1 MGLIKIL
8 NKYLKH
14 YKGNI
19 VLIFLFSVLSTIF
32 SLFSFA
38 FFIPIL
44 NILFNAEEYVIVQP
58 EPITFSNLFNGDLL
72 KDHFYYHLN
81 ALVDLSNPERAL
93 VYVSLIIIAL
103 FLLKNLFRYLQLFF
117 IAPVRNGVIEG
128 IRNDLYHKTLILP
141 LSYYSNHKKGDL
153 LTRITSDVQEIEHSV
168 MGTLV
173 FFVREPITIILY
185 IITLIILSPKLMLF
199 SLILIP
205 ISGYV
210 IGIISRTLKQTAKK
224 GQSNLGN
231 IISLVEESID
241 GLRIIKA
248 FNAIDFADKEFK
260 KSNRGY
266 TKLMTKIY
274 RIRDLASPLTE
285 VLGVGVT
292 VVAILYGGRL
302 VLTEHTISAS
312 VLLVFIM
319 ILSQL
324 LPPIKSLTQAYYDI
338 KRGAASMDRIQ
349 EVINA
354 DEVIVEKENAIEIK
368 EFKDSIEFKDVSFK
382 YEETF
387 VLNNINLRIEKGKK
401 IAIVGPS
408 GTGKTTLMNL
418 IPRFY
423 DCTSGQVLI
432 DGTDIKDLKIDDLRS
447 LSGIVT
453 QDSILF
459 NNTVLYNI
467 SFGMEG
473 YTLDDVIKVA
483 KIANAHDFITELP
496 NGYNTIIGDKGTK
509 LSGGQK
515 QRLSIARALL
525 KNPPILLLDEATS
538 ALDTES
544 EKIVQEALEKLM
556 QSRTSLVIAHRLS
569 TIMNAD
575 EILVMDNGRIVERGT
590 HQELYENTKGLY
602 HRLCNM
608 QAL

>member
-1 MGLIKIL
+1 MGLIKTL

-19 VLIFLFSVLSTIF
+19 VLIFLFSILSTIF

-44 NILFNAEEYVIVQP
+44 NILFLEEEVLIVKP
-58 EPITFSNLFNGDLL
+58 DPITFENLFNSNIL
-72 KDHFYYHLN
+72 KDHFYYNLN
-81 ALVDLSNPERAL
+81 NLVDLSKPESAI

-103 FLLKNLFRYLQLFF
+103 FFLKNLFRYLQLFF
-117 IAPVRNGVIEG
+117 IAPVRNGVIES

-168 MGTLV
+168 MGTLM
-173 FFVREPITIILY
+173 FFVSEPITIILY
-185 IITLIILSPKLMLF
+185 VITLIILSPKLMLF

-248 FNAIDFADKEFK
+248 FNAINFADREFR
-260 KSNRGY
+260 KSNRVY

-274 RIRDLASPLTE
+274 RIRDIASPLTE

-292 VVAILYGGRL
+292 VLAILYGGRL
-302 VLTEHTISAS
+302 VLTENSLSAS
-312 VLLVFIM
+312 VLIVFII

-338 KRGAASMDRIQ
+338 KRGAASMDRI
-349 EVINA
+349 EEIFNA
-354 DEVIVEKENAIEIK
+354 DEVIEEKEDAQPIK
-368 EFKDSIEFKDVSFK
+368 EFKYAIEFKDVSFK

-387 VLNNINLRIEKGKK
+387 VLNNINLKIEKGKK

-423 DCTSGQVLI
+423 DCTTGEVLI
-432 DGTDIKDLKIDDLRS
+432 DNINIKDLKIDDLRG

-467 SFGMEG
+467 SFGMED
-473 YTLDDVIKVA
+473 YSLEDVIRVA
-483 KIANAHDFITELP
+483 KIANAHNFIMDLP
-496 NGYNTIIGDKGTK
+496 NGYNTIIGDRGTK

-515 QRLSIARALL
+515 QRLNIARALL

-544 EKIVQEALEKLM
+544 EKIVHEALEKLM

-575 EILVMDNGRIVERGT
+575 EIIVMDEGRIVERGT
-590 HQELYENTKGLY
+590 HQQLYQNKDGLY

>member
-1 MGLIKIL
+1 
-8 NKYLKH
+8 
-14 YKGNI
+14 
-19 VLIFLFSVLSTIF
+19 
-32 SLFSFA
+32 
-38 FFIPIL
+38 
-44 NILFNAEEYVIVQP
+44 
-58 EPITFSNLFNGDLL
+58 
-72 KDHFYYHLN
+72 
-81 ALVDLSNPERAL
+81 
-93 VYVSLIIIAL
+93 
-103 FLLKNLFRYLQLFF
+103 LFF
-117 IAPVRNGVIEG
+117 IAPVRNGVIES

-168 MGTLV
+168 MGTLM
-173 FFVREPITIILY
+173 FFVSEPITIILY
-185 IITLIILSPKLMLF
+185 VITLIILSPKLMLF

-248 FNAIDFADKEFK
+248 FNAINFADREFR
-260 KSNRGY
+260 KSNRVY

-274 RIRDLASPLTE
+274 RIRDIASPLTE

-292 VVAILYGGRL
+292 VLAILYGGRL
-302 VLTEHTISAS
+302 VLTENSLSAS
-312 VLLVFIM
+312 VLIVFII

-338 KRGAASMDRIQ
+338 KRGAASMDRI
-349 EVINA
+349 EEIFNA
-354 DEVIVEKENAIEIK
+354 DEVIEEKEDAQPIK
-368 EFKDSIEFKDVSFK
+368 EFKYAIEFKDVSFK

-387 VLNNINLRIEKGKK
+387 VLNNINLKIEKGKK

-423 DCTSGQVLI
+423 DCTTGEVLI
-432 DGTDIKDLKIDDLRS
+432 DNINIKDLKIDDLRG

-467 SFGMEG
+467 SFGMED
-473 YTLDDVIKVA
+473 YSLEDVIRVA
-483 KIANAHDFITELP
+483 KIANAHNFIMDLP
-496 NGYNTIIGDKGTK
+496 NGYNTIIGDRGTK

-544 EKIVQEALEKLM
+544 EKIVHEALEKLM

-575 EILVMDNGRIVERGT
+575 EIIVMDEGRIVERGT
-590 HQELYENTKGLY
+590 HQQLYQNKDGLY

>member
-1 MGLIKIL
+1 
-8 NKYLKH
+8 
-14 YKGNI
+14 
-19 VLIFLFSVLSTIF
+19 
-32 SLFSFA
+32 
-38 FFIPIL
+38 
-44 NILFNAEEYVIVQP
+44 
-58 EPITFSNLFNGDLL
+58 
-72 KDHFYYHLN
+72 
-81 ALVDLSNPERAL
+81 
-93 VYVSLIIIAL
+93 
-103 FLLKNLFRYLQLFF
+103 
-117 IAPVRNGVIEG
+117 
-128 IRNDLYHKTLILP
+128 
-141 LSYYSNHKKGDL
+141 
-153 LTRITSDVQEIEHSV
+153 
-168 MGTLV
+168 
-173 FFVREPITIILY
+173 
-185 IITLIILSPKLMLF
+185 
-199 SLILIP
+199 
-205 ISGYV
+205 
-210 IGIISRTLKQTAKK
+210 
-224 GQSNLGN
+224 
-231 IISLVEESID
+231 
-241 GLRIIKA
+241 
-248 FNAIDFADKEFK
+248 
-260 KSNRGY
+260 
-266 TKLMTKIY
+266 
-274 RIRDLASPLTE
+274 
-285 VLGVGVT
+285 
-292 VVAILYGGRL
+292 
-302 VLTEHTISAS
+302 
-312 VLLVFIM
+312 
-319 ILSQL
+319 
-324 LPPIKSLTQAYYDI
+324 
-338 KRGAASMDRIQ
+338 
-349 EVINA
+349 
-354 DEVIVEKENAIEIK
+354 
-368 EFKDSIEFKDVSFK
+368 
-382 YEETF
+382 
-387 VLNNINLRIEKGKK
+387 
-401 IAIVGPS
+401 
-408 GTGKTTLMNL
+408 MNL